1 MHQIWKANLEWTKGQ
16 RSGKCPSSWCSSDN
30 PMERTGWC
38 SWSKN
43 INPPCSIF
51 ALQNLSTATVLGKQ
65 VDFFF
70 LEETAKFQNTN
81 ESFMQIEEV
90 LESLHN
96 VWSEKEEDGEWTGS
110 CLQGSAGL
118 QGINPIPQ
126 GHGHIS
132 QNHQE
137 SALCQLFSQLLEK
150 SFSSHYHGHSAWIKI
165 SRSEATLGF

>member
-96 VWSEKEEDGEWTGS
+96 VWSEKEWRMNR
-110 CLQGSAGL
+110 LLSAG
-118 QGINPIPQ
+118 QCRAP
-126 GHGHIS
+126 GHQSHPTGARPHFP
-132 QNHQE
+132 E
-137 SALCQLFSQLLEK
+137 SPGVCLMPVIFPTSGEEFFFPLPWTQCLD
-150 SFSSHYHGHSAWIKI
+150 
-165 SRSEATLGF
+165 

>member
-65 VDFFF
+65 VDFFSSWG
-70 LEETAKFQNTN
+70 N
-81 ESFMQIEEV
+81 SVI
-90 LESLHN
+90 
-96 VWSEKEEDGEWTGS
+96 SEQKWVIYANRGS
-110 CLQGSAGL
+110 TWKPAQCMIWERRGWRMNRLLSAG
-118 QGINPIPQ
+118 QCRAP
-126 GHGHIS
+126 GHQSHPTGARPHFP
-132 QNHQE
+132 E
-137 SALCQLFSQLLEK
+137 SPGVCLMPVIFPTSGEEFFFPLPWTQCLD
-150 SFSSHYHGHSAWIKI
+150 
-165 SRSEATLGF
+165 